1 MKLYYHSTS
10 SASLRVLLF
19 LKCRQVPESRLK
31 LVSTGI
37 KFDQR
42 GIPVWT
48 IPEKDEEAVKLKTTD
63 YSSLNP
69 EGRVPLLLLN
79 DGKKMTQTGAIITLI
94 DDFLGDQSP
103 MVPKDPWLKAE
114 MNRIIWIVAAD
125 TQPYQNIPFIIQA
138 MGEWGMKKES
148 PVSHPLRKHFIKREF
163 SALESILKKCSGQFC
178 VGDRITYAD
187 CFLVPQIRNA
197 LASKIDIKKYFP
209 NLNKVWQNMLNFPPV
224 LTVLED
230 AGGIVQP
237 IVLDKE
243 QLQKYIE

>member
-1 MKLYYHSTS
+1 MKLYYHPTS

-19 LKCRQVPESRLK
+19 LKCREVPEAKLK

-37 KFDQR
+37 KFDHR

-48 IPEKDEEAVKLKTTD
+48 IPEQDEEALKLKTTNF
-63 YSSLNP
+63 SSLNP

-79 DGKKMTQTGAIITLI
+79 NGKKMTQTGAIITLI
-94 DDFLGDQSP
+94 DDLLESKSH
-103 MVPKDPWLKAE
+103 MVPNDPWLKAE

-138 MGEWGMKKES
+138 MGEWGMKKDA

-163 SALESILKKCSGQFC
+163 SALESILKKCSGEFC

-197 LASKIDIKKYFP
+197 LASEIDIKKYFP
-209 NLNKVWQNMLNFPPV
+209 NLNKVWENMLGFPPV
-224 LTVLED
+224 LSVLED
-230 AGGIVQP
+230 AGGIIQP
-237 IVLDKE
+237 IVVDKV